1 MITKYEKIHVMSFQL
16 LQLLIESKTSTKVF
30 DLKHEII
37 NSLSSIGEKLADSKY
52 FPHKSYDTAKAQDE
66 IESSDGP
73 VHIASFSD
81 SLAGT
86 RFDDL
91 LRSTI
96 TTEIRFA
103 ISKWIRSNSDLAHP
117 ETIIIDRN
125 EKKHHG
131 AVGSYQYDDDVK
143 VPQSKIP
150 VKNFMASGRFIT
162 ILFHKIIDE
171 LRKRPKP
178 AKTTKEEVYISRV
191 NDSIKA
197 AFADENVNKEF
208 NMFCSII
215 VHESQHLAQHKK
227 GMHDKYFP
235 NTQRNA
241 LGNRRNSRGEPINKL
256 NYYAE
261 YNEIDA
267 YAVDLASRLLLDH
280 VKPGT
285 KANIR
290 ALMSLAT
297 HAFYTEFDGQELK
310 SEDGVDIEP
319 IRKRFIKRVVN
330 ALNDYN
336 QSL

>member
-1 MITKYEKIHVMSFQL
+1 MHSFQL
-16 LQLLIESKTSTKVF
+16 LKLLNEAKVSSKVF
-30 DLKHEII
+30 DLKHKII
-37 NSLSSIGEKLADSKY
+37 NSLTAVAERLVDHKY

-66 IESSDGP
+66 IESSDGQ
-73 VHIASFSD
+73 VHIPSFSD

-91 LRSTI
+91 LRSTM
-96 TTEIRFA
+96 TSEIRFA

-131 AVGSYQYDDDVK
+131 AVSSYHYDDDLK
-143 VPQSKIP
+143 VPQSKIS
-150 VKNFMASGRFIT
+150 VNNFMVSGRFIT
-162 ILFHKIIDE
+162 ILFHKIVDE

-178 AKTTKEEVYISRV
+178 VKSTKEEIYISRV
-191 NDSIKA
+191 NDSINA
-197 AFADENVNKEF
+197 ALQDENVVKEF

-215 VHESQHLAQHKK
+215 VHEAQHLAQHKK

-235 NTQRNA
+235 NTQRNV
-241 LGNRRNSRGEPINKL
+241 LGNRKNSRGAPINTL

-261 YNEIDA
+261 HNEIDA

-319 IRKRFIKRVVN
+319 IRKRFIKRVIN

>member
-1 MITKYEKIHVMSFQL
+1 MSKQTYMHSFQL
-16 LQLLIESKTSTKVF
+16 LQLLTEAKASSKVF
-30 DLKHEII
+30 DLKHKII
-37 NSLSSIGEKLADSKY
+37 NSLSSVGERLVDHKY

-66 IESSDGP
+66 IEASDGDIHVP
-73 VHIASFSD
+73 SFSD

-91 LRSTI
+91 LRTTI
-96 TTEIRFA
+96 STEIRFA
-103 ISKWIRSNSDLAHP
+103 ISKWLSSNSELAHP
-117 ETIIIDRN
+117 QSISIDRN

-131 AVGSYQYDDDVK
+131 AVGSYHYDDDLK
-143 VPQSKIP
+143 IPQSKIP
-150 VKNFMASGRFIT
+150 VKNFMVSGRFIT
-162 ILFHKIIDE
+162 ILFHKIVDE

-197 AFADENVNKEF
+197 AFADENVIKEF

-215 VHESQHLAQHKK
+215 VHEAQHLAQHKK

-235 NTQRNA
+235 NTQRNV
-241 LGNRRNSRGEPINKL
+241 LGNRKNARGEPINKL

-261 YNEIDA
+261 YDEIDA

-336 QSL
+336 NSL